1 MNSLVIIAL
10 NNWLLPDCSLAKCH
24 KCYYSCWNWLNIWR
38 RKVIV
43 ENENAVHKPE
53 KPVCAAILVRL
64 ISSTR

>member
-38 RKVIV
+38 R
-43 ENENAVHKPE
+43 
-53 KPVCAAILVRL
+53 
-64 ISSTR
+64 STL

>member
-38 RKVIV
+38 RTSDSRKR
-43 ENENAVHKPE
+43 E
-53 KPVCAAILVRL
+53 RG
-64 ISSTR
+64 S